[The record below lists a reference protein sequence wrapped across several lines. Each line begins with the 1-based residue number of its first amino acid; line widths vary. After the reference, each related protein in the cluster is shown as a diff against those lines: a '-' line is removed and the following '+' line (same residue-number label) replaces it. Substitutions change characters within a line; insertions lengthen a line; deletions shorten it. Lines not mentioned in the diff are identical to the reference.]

1 MGFGDWLSGVVN
13 KVKDTAGRVGSW
25 ISEKATPI
33 IGKVSGIART
43 IGNAIN
49 SNVGQSILDAASALP
64 IPGIGT
70 VTSLIRRGGRLAS
83 TIGDIGQT
91 AEKVSGGVSQLLQG
105 NLGGVGQTFREGRQL
120 ANEIQDARGRPQYNS
135 AVLDRVQQGA
145 DYIGNRYGSR
155 MS

>member
-1 MGFGDWLSGVVN
+1 MSFGDWLSGVIN
-13 KVKDTAGRVGSW
+13 KAKDTAGRIGSW
-25 ISEKATPI
+25 ISERATPI

-43 IGNAIN
+43 VGNAIN
-49 SNVGQSILDAASALP
+49 SNIGQTILDGLGSLP
-64 IPGIGT
+64 IPGAGAIAN
-70 VTSLIRRGGRLAS
+70 VIRRGGRLAS

-91 AEKVSGGVSQLLQG
+91 AEKVAGGVGQALQG

-145 DYIGNRYGSR
+145 DYIGNKYALR
-155 MS
+155 